1 MSELSL
7 VVLSAAGAAGA
18 AFALDAAVNRRRRRR
33 RNPAGPPL
41 PEGRI
46 ELVSFDDAA
55 SSSTKCP
62 PTTRHE
68 RRGTHE

>member
-7 VVLSAAGAAGA
+7 VVLGAAGAAGA
-18 AFALDAAVNRRRRRR
+18 VFALDLAVFRRRRRR
-33 RNPAGPPL
+33 SNPTGPPL
-41 PEGRI
+41 GERRI
-46 ELVSFDDAA
+46 ELVSIDDAA

-62 PTTRHE
+62 PTTRPE